1 MGVNARHAHWVGAL
15 ACFGSIWLAVGC
27 RAQTDRDRDAEL
39 SRLLFAVERVR
50 EADYQAKGGALRALE
65 QESCAIAE
73 ICALRD
79 LCISGYQTHEQ
90 SVKLSQS
97 VRGEMASAD
106 PLLLAKQLSQS
117 EALLKT
123 SRQQLAACNQ
133 RATQLRHQMAR

>member
-1 MGVNARHAHWVGAL
+1 M
-15 ACFGSIWLAVGC
+15 
-27 RAQTDRDRDAEL
+27 
-39 SRLLFAVERVR
+39 FAVERVR

-73 ICALRD
+73 ICALRA
-79 LCISGYQTHEQ
+79 LCISGSQTHEQ